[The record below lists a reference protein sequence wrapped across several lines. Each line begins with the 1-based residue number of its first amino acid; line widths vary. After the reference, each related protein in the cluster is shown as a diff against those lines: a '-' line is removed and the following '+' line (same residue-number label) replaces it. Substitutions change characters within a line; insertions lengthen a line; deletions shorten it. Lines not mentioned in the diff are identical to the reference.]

1 MILEYASMAFSNL
14 RKRGIRSLLT
24 LLGVFIGIAAVVSLI
39 SLGSGLQNA
48 ITGQFSSLDPDKLIF
63 QNADTGFGPP
73 GSTAIEKINSHDA
86 EIIKRVN
93 GVDAVVERQ
102 IRVVNVEFNDES
114 SYHYASN
121 IPIDEKAKDI
131 IYDSLNI
138 KVLQGKL
145 ISGNDQGK
153 IILGNDFTDKNLFN
167 KEIKIGSTLVI
178 QGKPFKVVG
187 ILDKAS
193 TFQINSV
200 ILMTQQDLE
209 NVLNINDEIDMLIIQ
224 VEDQDNLGK
233 VSKDIEEA
241 IRKDRSLDPGEE
253 DFSIQTPEQAVQT
266 INTILLAIQIVISGI
281 AAISLFVGGIGIAN
295 TMYTSVLERTKEI
308 GTMKAV
314 GARRKDILAVFLTES
329 AVLGLVGGVIGA
341 IIGLSLAFLVA
352 FGVQSAF
359 SGLNFSVAISYPLL
373 SLSILFSLVVGVIS
387 GILPAIQ
394 ASRLSPV
401 EALRK

>member
-1 MILEYASMAFSNL
+1 MIQEYASMAIANL
-14 RKRGIRSLLT
+14 KKRGVRSLLT

-48 ITGQFSSLDPDKLIF
+48 ITGQFASLDPDKLLF

-73 GSTAIEKINSHDA
+73 GSTAIVKLNSHDV
-86 EIIKRVN
+86 EIIKEVN
-93 GVDAVVERQ
+93 GVDAAVERQ
-102 IRVVNVEFNDES
+102 IRVVEVELNDKS
-114 SYHYASN
+114 SYHYVAN
-121 IPIDEKAKDI
+121 IPEDDKSRDI
-131 IYDSLNI
+131 IYDSMNI
-138 KVLQGKL
+138 HTQEGKL
-145 ISGNDQGK
+145 INGNDHGK
-153 IILGNDFTDKNLFN
+153 VVLGNNFADEHLFG
-167 KEIKIGSTLVI
+167 KQIKVGSTITI
-178 QGKPFKVVG
+178 QGESFKVSG
-187 ILDKAS
+187 ILEKAG
-193 TFQINSV
+193 TFQVNSV

-209 NVLNINDEIDMLIIQ
+209 KTLKIKDEIDMIVVQ
-224 VEDQDNLGK
+224 VEDQDELSK
-233 VSKDIEEA
+233 VSEDIKSA
-241 IRKDRSLDPGEE
+241 IRKDRSLDLGEE

-266 INTILLAIQIVISGI
+266 INTILVAIQIVISGI

-314 GARRKDILAVFLTES
+314 GARRKDILFVFLTES

-341 IIGLSLAFLVA
+341 IIGLTLAFLVA

-359 SGLNFSVAISYPLL
+359 EGLNFTVAISYPLL

-394 ASRLSPV
+394 ASRLNPI